1 MRKSPLLGVIIG
13 VAAATTIG
21 AASAQT
27 TSAPVSAAPIG
38 KVVGIIDRDKVVAG
52 YPKAQHAAEELK
64 QLEDKLNHVID
75 DAQKEYETAKKAG
88 KPQAELDALQKRLQ
102 TNIDTEGKQFQGRI
116 SSLEADLEAAVD
128 AAIKAEAAQHH
139 VDVVF
144 LKQAVLF
151 GGVDITEGVLRRLTT
166 TAANPNATPSTTK

>member
-13 VAAATTIG
+13 VALASSIG
-21 AASAQT
+21 MASAQT
-27 TSAPVSAAPIG
+27 ASAPVSAAPVG
-38 KVVGIIDRDKVVAG
+38 KVVGIIDRDKVVAN
-52 YPKAQHAAEELK
+52 YPKAQKAAEELK
-64 QLEDKLNHVID
+64 SLEDKLNHVID
-75 DAQKEYETAKKAG
+75 DAQKQYEEAKKAN

-102 TNIDTEGKQFQGRI
+102 ANIDSEGKSFQAKI
-116 SSLEADLEAAVD
+116 SGLESDLETAVD

-151 GGVDITEGVLRRLTT
+151 GGVDITEGVLKRLTA
-166 TAANPNATPSTTK
+166 TASTAGTK